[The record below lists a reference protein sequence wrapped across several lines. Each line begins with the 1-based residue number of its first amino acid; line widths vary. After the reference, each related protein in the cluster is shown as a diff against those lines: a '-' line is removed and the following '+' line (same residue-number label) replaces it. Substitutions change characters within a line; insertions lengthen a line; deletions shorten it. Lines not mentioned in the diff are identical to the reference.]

1 MNMTNEPKPTSQDSD
16 RKHQKDH
23 ILENPSVAKDISN
36 KSDSKVNDMRDIAR
50 QQHTNHFTNRAPA
63 DKK

>member
-1 MNMTNEPKPTSQDSD
+1 MTNEPKPTSQDYD
-16 RKHQKDH
+16 RKHQNDDH
-23 ILENPSVAKDISN
+23 ILENPVAKDISN

-50 QQHTNHFTNRAPA
+50 HQHTNHFTNRAPA